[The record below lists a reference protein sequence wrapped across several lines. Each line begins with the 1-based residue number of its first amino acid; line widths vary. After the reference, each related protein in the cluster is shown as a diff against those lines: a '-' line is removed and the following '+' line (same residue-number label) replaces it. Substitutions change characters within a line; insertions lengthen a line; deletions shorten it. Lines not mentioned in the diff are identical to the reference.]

1 MSVNSFIPEVWSA
14 ELLASLKKTLVY
26 GQPRIANRNYEGE
39 ISEFGDTV
47 TINSVGRPTVS
58 TYTPNSTTITPEQL
72 TTAQRKLIIDQA
84 KYFSFYVDDV
94 DARQVRNS
102 GGLMSEAM
110 REAAFALGDTADQFI
125 AGLYTG
131 AQSANQ
137 IGTVSVTSGAL
148 AYTQINKL
156 GTKLD
161 EASVPKEG
169 RWVVVPPWFT
179 ELLLEDD
186 KTSRVDASGSSEAL
200 RNGFVNRLLGFD
212 LLESNN
218 VPNPTGDD
226 FAIIAGYPGA
236 ISYAEQINKV
246 EAFRPES
253 AFEDAVK
260 GLHLYGAKLVR
271 PDGIATVLASKT

>member
-14 ELLASLKKTLVY
+14 VLLSSLKKTLVY

-72 TTAQRKLIIDQA
+72 TTAQRKLVVDQA

-94 DARQVRNS
+94 DARQVRND

-110 REAAFALGDTADQFI
+110 MEAAFALGDTADQFI

-131 AQSANQ
+131 AATANQ
-137 IGTVSVTSGAL
+137 LGTVSVTSGAL

-161 EASVPKEG
+161 EANVPKQG
-169 RWVVVPPWFT
+169 RWVVVPPWYV
-179 ELLLEDD
+179 ELLLEED
-186 KTSRVDASGSSEAL
+186 KTVRVDASGTSEAL

-226 FAIIAGYPGA
+226 YAIMAGFSGA

-271 PDGIATVLASKT
+271 PDGIATVLASQT